1 MAALKKSVG
10 GKEERKAPASKAAT
24 KKGTAHRK
32 APAKKAEPKARK
44 RA

>member
-10 GKEERKAPASKAAT
+10 GKEDKAAP
-24 KKGTAHRK
+24 KKSA
-32 APAKKAEPKARK
+32 AKKAAARKAAPAKARK